1 MTMFES
7 QKAFEEA
14 LFNQK
19 PLPYDAMING
29 YTAIQNYLARCDD
42 NNDLVDKIASFF
54 EKEENW
60 IALRNC
66 WLENDRSDDLRK
78 LLHAALKG

>member
-1 MTMFES
+1 MTMLES
-7 QKAFEEA
+7 KKAFENA

-29 YTAIQNYLARCDD
+29 YVAIQNYLARCNN

-54 EKEENW
+54 EREENW
-60 IALRNC
+60 EALRNC

-78 LLHAALKG
+78 LLQKALK